1 MTAAI
6 YIRKS
11 RKDGDKPGQRL
22 TVQREQLPAYA
33 RSQGWQIEIYD
44 DGHASAAR
52 GKTEDLQE
60 RARLEADIRSGK
72 INIILTIELSRLSRD
87 DSLQDYVAW
96 LHLCGEH
103 HVRLATMSR
112 ILDPAQHS
120 DWMLLLMEGGFSSVE
135 MKVVQSR
142 MKEGRDQ
149 ARSTGKFL
157 GGKTPPP
164 YIYDKNTS
172 KPVIDQ
178 KSLVTMK
185 QVWALAETM
194 SARQVAIKLGLPHIS
209 VRRAIADDRLLYYQA
224 LRLDPSGGDHIICE
238 WEPCMDSA
246 QAERIRSHRRSG
258 KKGYTR
264 NTAASLLSNLGLYVC
279 GYCGRSI
286 RSWSPTT
293 RQAYAYYGCKANE
306 TARLCDKSRMHQQ
319 TIVDERITTN
329 LLGTLADLD
338 QIQEFWT
345 TSQSAENAPQSA
357 AALDEKETL
366 LATKKQRLVAAVAD
380 GVIDFADAK
389 AKRLEIEKEIEEI
402 QKKRVEISAG
412 QMQEPDW
419 DALTYLGAN
428 WDRLDITEQ
437 RSAVSV
443 CIKKIRLYANYAIID
458 YTFRRDSS
466 GNTTARI
473 HLPPPAKSGPKST
486 KCNKPLSLNKSDIS
500 EKLKTDNVEQ
510 KTQKKP

>member
-11 RKDGDKPGQRL
+11 RKDGDKPAHRL

-33 RSQGWQIEIYD
+33 LAQGWRYEVYD

-60 RARLEADIRSGK
+60 RARLEADISAGK
-72 INIILTIELSRLSRD
+72 INVILTIELSRLSRD

-103 HVRLATMSR
+103 NVRLATMSR

-135 MKVVQSR
+135 MKVLQSR

-164 YIYDKNTS
+164 YVYDKNS
-172 KPVIDQ
+172 GKPVINPD
-178 KSLVTMK
+178 SLITMQ
-185 QVWALAETM
+185 QVWTMAETM
-194 SARQVAIKLGLPHIS
+194 SARQVALELGLPLIT
-209 VRRAIADDRLLYYQA
+209 VRRAISDERLLYYQA
-224 LRLDPSGGDHIICE
+224 LRPDLSGGPHIICE
-238 WEPCMDSA
+238 WEPCMDAA
-246 QAERIRSHRRSG
+246 QAERIRAHRRNG

-264 NTAASLLSNLGLYVC
+264 NTAASLLSNLGLFVC

-306 TARLCDKSRMHQQ
+306 TARLCDKSRMHRQ
-319 TIVDERITTN
+319 TIIDERITTN
-329 LLGTLADLD
+329 MLGTLAELE
-338 QIQEFWT
+338 QIREYWFA
-345 TSQSAENAPQSA
+345 SQSPNNGPELISN
-357 AALDEKETL
+357 LDARETL
-366 LATKKQRLVAAVAD
+366 LIAKKQRLVAAVAD

-389 AKRLEIEKEIEEI
+389 AKRQEIERDLEAI
-402 QKKRVEISAG
+402 QQQRTEATSSQVP
-412 QMQEPDW
+412 EPDW
-419 DALTYLGAN
+419 AALTSLCTDWVDFDLN
-428 WDRLDITEQ
+428 EQ
-437 RSAVSV
+437 RTAISLA
-443 CIKKIRLYANYAIID
+443 IREIRLYANYALIEYPFPRASNGD
-458 YTFRRDSS
+458 P
-466 GNTTARI
+466 TARI
-473 HLPPPAKSGPKST
+473 HLPPPAKSGPRST
-486 KCNKPLSLNKSDIS
+486 KCK
-500 EKLKTDNVEQ
+500 
-510 KTQKKP
+510 